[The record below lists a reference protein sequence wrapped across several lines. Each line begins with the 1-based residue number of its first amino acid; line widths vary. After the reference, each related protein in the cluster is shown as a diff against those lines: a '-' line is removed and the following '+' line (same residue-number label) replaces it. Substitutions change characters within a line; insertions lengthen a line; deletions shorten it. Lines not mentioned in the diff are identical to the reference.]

1 MGFVVCT
8 GIQSSLVQYK
18 LSDIG
23 EGIREVS
30 IKEWCV

>member
-1 MGFVVCT
+1 M
-8 GIQSSLVQYK
+8 QSSIVQYK

-30 IKEWCV
+30 IKEWYELTVF